1 MPQLREQV
9 FADYRRWS
17 ARSAELIEKAS
28 EVFPGGDT
36 RMSAHFA
43 PYPLFIERAEGTRL
57 YDADGHELID
67 FMNNFTSLVHGHA
80 NPSVVA
86 AVGEQMSLGSAYA
99 APTRSQVAL
108 GRLICERVPGVEQLR
123 FTSSGTEATL
133 MGLRCARAYTGR
145 QKIMK
150 MEGGYHGSYEL
161 AEVSLAPLPGICG
174 PLEAPHSVPIDAS
187 IPNSVLGDTVVC
199 PYNQPELA
207 ESLIAKHANE
217 LAAVIVEPA
226 LGSMGMIP
234 ATREF
239 LAALRRATEVHGIVL
254 IFDEVITLRA
264 GYGGAQEV
272 LGITPDLTAMGK
284 IIGGGLPIGAIGGKR
299 ELMRMFHPEE
309 TRPVMHASTFSG
321 NPISMAAGY
330 AAMVQLEPQII
341 EQLNALGERFRQG
354 VDDVFKRVG
363 IRGQAVGF
371 ASLANIHFGDE
382 ALSDARGALATRA
395 ASSYANQLLHLSML
409 QRGIASASRLMYCI
423 STAMA
428 VKDVDLAL
436 DALEDALL
444 SLKPGIE
451 RELPHLLSD

>member
-1 MPQLREQV
+1 MSQLRERV
-9 FADYRRWS
+9 YADYRRWS
-17 ARSAELIEKAS
+17 ARSAALIEEARQ
-28 EVFPGGDT
+28 VFPGGDT

-43 PYPLFIERAEGTRL
+43 PYPLFIEHAEGARL
-57 YDADGHELID
+57 HDADGHELID

-86 AVGEQMSLGSAYA
+86 AVGEQMALGSAYA

-161 AEVSLAPLPGICG
+161 AEVSLAPLPDLCG
-174 PLEAPHSVPIDAS
+174 PLDAPRSVPIDAS
-187 IPNSVLGDTVVC
+187 IPDSVLGDTIVC

-207 ESLIAKHANE
+207 EALIARHAHE

-239 LAALRRATEVHGIVL
+239 LQALRRATAAHDVVL

-264 GYGGAQEV
+264 GYGGAQEM
-272 LGITPDLTAMGK
+272 LGVIPDLTAMGK

-299 ELMRMFHPEE
+299 ELMHMFHPEQP
-309 TRPVMHASTFSG
+309 RPVMHASTFSG
-321 NPISMAAGY
+321 NPISMAAGH
-330 AAMVQLEPQII
+330 AAMVQLEPQTI
-341 EQLNALGERFRQG
+341 ERLNGLGQRLRQG
-354 VDDVFKRVG
+354 INGVFDRVG
-363 IRGQAVGF
+363 IRGQAAGF
-371 ASLANIHFGDE
+371 ASFANIHLCDE
-382 ALSDARGALATRA
+382 PLTDARSTLAGRA
-395 ASSYANQLLHLSML
+395 TSGYLNQLLHLQML

-423 STAMA
+423 STAMT
-428 VKDVDLAL
+428 VQDVDQAL
-436 DALEDALL
+436 SALEDALR
-444 SLKPGIE
+444 SMKPDIV
-451 RELPHLLSD
+451 RELPHLLRD